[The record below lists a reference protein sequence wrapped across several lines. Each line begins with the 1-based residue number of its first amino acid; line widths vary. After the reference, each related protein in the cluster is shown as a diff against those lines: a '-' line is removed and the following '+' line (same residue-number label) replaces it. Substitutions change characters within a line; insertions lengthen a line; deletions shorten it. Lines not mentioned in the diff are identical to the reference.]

1 MCIINLIGSR
11 PHSLISVSSTLSSS
25 IATNSS
31 RGSRKDEVEYDVPRL
46 PNSTLPPPPPP
57 PPPPPLPP
65 PRNPVFN
72 AEDMIIDILNVL
84 EEEPQAPAP
93 ISLMATNASSYS
105 SLTISSNSSA
115 DNLGVWDDI
124 NYEEEEEEE
133 EEVGVINIENP
144 VPTLTEEDS
153 ILNEDDEVLLDNWI
167 KELESGVQRMSGL
180 LSTSDC
186 TFSPT
191 KQAPPTDIPA
201 TPTEASAPPN
211 EALAPPTEVP
221 APPTITPAPPI
232 TLPPVEVI
240 D

>member
-1 MCIINLIGSR
+1 MWACIINVIGSR

-25 IATNSS
+25 IATSSS

-72 AEDMIIDILNVL
+72 AEDIISDILNVL

-124 NYEEEEEEE
+124 NYEDEEE

-221 APPTITPAPPI
+221 APPPAPPI

>member
-1 MCIINLIGSR
+1 MWACIINVIGSR

-25 IATNSS
+25 IATSSS

-72 AEDMIIDILNVL
+72 AEDIITDILNVL

-124 NYEEEEEEE
+124 NYEEEEE

-221 APPTITPAPPI
+221 APPPAPPI